1 MVRQQS
7 QQSVEYK
14 CIREGHGN
22 TRMQKLLNGAEEL
35 YGKGRM
41 FNLMTLP
48 SGNSI
53 GRHTHEGDNEVFY
66 FLSGVGEYGDDG
78 TVFSAPGRGRSG
90 GDSDGTLALWLDWQH
105 AWDDAKF
112 NHYNR
117 VESNYDLIS
126 LGFSNEPNYT
136 SNHYARFGGFG
147 GRNEKNDGT

>member
-66 FLSGVGEYGDDG
+66 FLSGVGEYDDDG
-78 TVFSAPGRGRSG
+78 TIVTVHPGDVAVCNSG
-90 GDSDGTLALWLDWQH
+90 QTHSLKNIGTEDLTFIALIL
-105 AWDDAKF
+105 
-112 NHYNR
+112 YN
-117 VESNYDLIS
+117 
-126 LGFSNEPNYT
+126 
-136 SNHYARFGGFG
+136 
-147 GRNEKNDGT
+147 